1 MNKLLLYLFVVIN
14 IIFLSSC
21 SQSVENKTSE
31 QMCVEAQMKLFDKA
45 EKGSKQ
51 REYFNTAFHRQTMRP
66 RRHHLSVYRTSLAF
80 LTVY

>member
-21 SQSVENKTSE
+21 SRSVENKTSE

-51 REYFNTAFHRQTMRP
+51 REYFNTAFKNKDAYNAWAWRQCMKK
-66 RRHHLSVYRTSLAF
+66 YNEN
-80 LTVY
+80 Y

>member
-51 REYFNTAFHRQTMRP
+51 REYFNTAFKNRDAYNAWAWRQCMKK
-66 RRHHLSVYRTSLAF
+66 
-80 LTVY
+80 

>member
-1 MNKLLLYLFVVIN
+1 MSKLLLYLFVVIN

-51 REYFNTAFHRQTMRP
+51 REYFNTAFKSRDAYNAWAWRQCMKK
-66 RRHHLSVYRTSLAF
+66 
-80 LTVY
+80 